1 MQDQHDQPT
10 TATPPERPPS
20 FLRTLRGVVL
30 PRRDGLR
37 TRLLYAA
44 VSIPLGFVYA
54 ALFAMLVLAMVTVV
68 QGVGLLLFLAVI
80 VLARALGGPERAL
93 TRRMLHVEVQDGLRV
108 RHLPGVVT
116 RLRTL
121 LSSASTW
128 WTLAWLGVR
137 LLMAAAVLAAAFSTA
152 FATAMLLGSRTSTV
166 LDWIVLALGTVVV
179 WVVAVRVVDV
189 SVLVVTAVAPTMLG
203 VAPQERI
210 EELRQTSQRLAGR
223 NSVARDLHDTIGH
236 NLTASLLQ
244 AGAARRTLTPDPER
258 PDAPVDPA
266 FARQAL
272 EHIEDNTRAALAELD
287 RALAVLDD
295 RRADV
300 TVADLPAPD
309 LRDVTG
315 LVAGLRDGGLPLSVT
330 LDLGH
335 TDVPAHVSRLAYR
348 VVQEGTT
355 NVLRHAGTPPTVVGV
370 HREAGEAVVR
380 VRNGPPTRTETRPGP
395 GGGRGVAG
403 LRERV
408 AAAGGRLD
416 AGPTE
421 QGGFELRATIPLRGP
436 DG

>member
-1 MQDQHDQPT
+1 VQDEPT
-10 TATPPERPPS
+10 TASPPQRQPS
-20 FLRTLRGVVL
+20 FLGTLRGVVL
-30 PRRDGLR
+30 PQREGLR

-44 VSIPLGFVYA
+44 VSIPLGVVYA
-54 ALFAMLVLAMVTVV
+54 ALFGMLVLAMVTAV
-68 QGVGLLLFLAVI
+68 QGVGLLLFLAV
-80 VLARALGGPERAL
+80 VMLARALGGPERAL
-93 TRRMLHVEVQDGLRV
+93 TRRMLQVEVPDGLRV
-108 RHLPGVVT
+108 RHLPGVIS

-137 LLMAAAVLAAAFSTA
+137 LLMAAAVLAAALSTA
-152 FATAMLLGSRTSTV
+152 FATALLLGSRTSTV
-166 LDWIVLALGTVVV
+166 LDGIVLTLGAVVV

-189 SVLVVTAVAPTMLG
+189 AVLVVTAVAPTMLG

-244 AGAARRTLTPDPER
+244 AGAARRTLTPDPDR
-258 PDAPVDPA
+258 PDAPVDTA
-266 FARQAL
+266 LARQAL

-300 TVADLPAPD
+300 TVADLPTPD

-315 LVAGLRDGGLPLSVT
+315 LVAGLRDGGLPLSVS
-330 LDLGH
+330 LDVGH
-335 TDVPAHVSRLAYR
+335 GDVPVHVSRLAYR

-355 NVLRHAGTPPTVVGV
+355 NVLRHAGTPPTVVEV
-370 HREAGEAVVR
+370 RREGGHAVVR
-380 VRNGPPTRTETRPGP
+380 VRNAPPTRHEPRPGP
-395 GGGRGVAG
+395 GGGRGVSG

-408 AAAGGRLD
+408 TAVGGRLD

-421 QGGFELRATIPLRGP
+421 QGGFELRATIPLGTLRGL

>member
-1 MQDQHDQPT
+1 
-10 TATPPERPPS
+10 
-20 FLRTLRGVVL
+20 V
-30 PRRDGLR
+30 
-37 TRLLYAA
+37 
-44 VSIPLGFVYA
+44 
-54 ALFAMLVLAMVTVV
+54 LVL
-68 QGVGLLLFLAVI
+68 
-80 VLARALGGPERAL
+80 
-93 TRRMLHVEVQDGLRV
+93 
-108 RHLPGVVT
+108 
-116 RLRTL
+116 
-121 LSSASTW
+121 
-128 WTLAWLGVR
+128 
-137 LLMAAAVLAAAFSTA
+137 
-152 FATAMLLGSRTSTV
+152 
-166 LDWIVLALGTVVV
+166 GTIVV

-189 SVLVVTAVAPTMLG
+189 AVLVVTAVAPTMLG

-244 AGAARRTLTPDPER
+244 AGAARRTLTPDPDR

-295 RRADV
+295 RRVDV

-315 LVAGLRDGGLPLSVT
+315 LVAGLRDGGLPLSVS

-335 TDVPAHVSRLAYR
+335 ADVPLPVSRLAYR
-348 VVQEGTT
+348 VIQEGTT
-355 NVLRHAGTPPTVVGV
+355 NVLRHAGTPPTVVDV
-370 HREAGEAVVR
+370 RREAGDAVVR
-380 VRNGPPTRTETRPGP
+380 VRNGPPTRSEPRPGP
-395 GGGRGVAG
+395 GGGRGVTG

-408 AAAGGRLD
+408 AAVGGRLD

-421 QGGFELRATIPLRGP
+421 QGGFELRATIPLRGL